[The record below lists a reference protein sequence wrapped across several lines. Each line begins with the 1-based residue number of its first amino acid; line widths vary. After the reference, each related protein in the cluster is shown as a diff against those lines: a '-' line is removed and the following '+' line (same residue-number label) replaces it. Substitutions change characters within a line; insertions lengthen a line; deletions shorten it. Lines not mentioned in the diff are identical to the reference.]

1 MEKTN
6 NQMYF
11 QSDLASNNIIELH
24 CSALRTKLLLNQL
37 FNARN
42 YNLG

>member
-11 QSDLASNNIIELH
+11 QSNFASNNAIQLH
-24 CSALRTKLLLNQL
+24 SSALTTKLLWNQL